1 MIQIK
6 KDYKKDNEIFVNNEY
21 SMNQNRLNFN
31 TFTFNNPKVL
41 DLREKIFNKSVLI
54 KILDSLEELNNTYY

>member
-1 MIQIK
+1 
-6 KDYKKDNEIFVNNEY
+6 
-21 SMNQNRLNFN
+21 MNQNRLNFN